1 MNEVKEKKK
10 IGLTTRIF
18 IALIAGAIVGIALN
32 MFAADVDF
40 VQNVLVNGI
49 FYVVGQ
55 GFIRLMQM
63 LVVPLVFCSLICGA
77 TAIGDSKTLGKVG
90 VKIIGFYIF
99 TTMMAVAV
107 ALGIG
112 LLIKPG
118 MGLDMSQ
125 IQTAEVA
132 ASSDS
137 VSFAETLLNIIPK
150 NPIGALANGEMLQV
164 IVFALI
170 VGVILAKLQD
180 KTQLVTNFFQQ
191 GNDIMMEM
199 TMMVMGLAPIGVFCL
214 IAKTFAGLGFSA
226 MVPMFKYMGAVLLAL
241 FIQCCGVYQILL
253 ALLTRLN
260 PLRFLKK
267 FAPVMGFAFSTATS
281 NATIPM
287 NIDTLEE
294 KIGVNRRISS
304 FTIPLGATINM
315 DGTSIM
321 QGVAVVFVAQ
331 AFGIQLTPA
340 DYLTVIATA
349 TLASIGT
356 AGVPSVGLVTLA
368 MVFDSVGLP
377 VAGIGLIMGIDRILD
392 MARTAVNITGDAV
405 CTTIVAHQ
413 DGARNLA
420 TAARRIDAKFIQI
433 STDDVFGGDEDKAFC
448 EFDDPHPTTM
458 YGKSKYA
465 GEKLVRELTDK
476 HVIVRSSWLYGV
488 GSYDFVDRVLDTAT
502 KEGAVHLPEDEI
514 SSPTSAEALAGFID
528 CLMHSREYGLFH
540 ASCDGSCSRAEY
552 AREILRLAGKENV
565 PVTSASE
572 NTALRPRFTLLDNM
586 MLRITGLYQ
595 MPDWHDALSAYM
607 SHRQTGVNK

>member
-331 AFGIQLTPA
+331 AFGIQLSPA

-405 CTTIVAHQ
+405 CTTIVAYQ
-413 DGARNLA
+413 DGAL
-420 TAARRIDAKFIQI
+420 DK
-433 STDDVFGGDEDKAFC
+433 SVF
-448 EFDDPHPTTM
+448 
-458 YGKSKYA
+458 
-465 GEKLVRELTDK
+465 
-476 HVIVRSSWLYGV
+476 
-488 GSYDFVDRVLDTAT
+488 
-502 KEGAVHLPEDEI
+502 
-514 SSPTSAEALAGFID
+514 
-528 CLMHSREYGLFH
+528 
-540 ASCDGSCSRAEY
+540 
-552 AREILRLAGKENV
+552 
-565 PVTSASE
+565 
-572 NTALRPRFTLLDNM
+572 
-586 MLRITGLYQ
+586 
-595 MPDWHDALSAYM
+595 
-607 SHRQTGVNK
+607 NKN